1 MISGIITVLKMTQI
15 VFVTWILN
23 ESLSLFTQW
32 RVTWG
37 VGGGGGVVPA
47 NSD

>member
-1 MISGIITVLKMTQI
+1 MISGIITVLKMTPDQI

-37 VGGGGGVVPA
+37 VGGGGGTLK
-47 NSD
+47 